1 MLNINIIWYI
11 YIYKYIHIIEIY
23 HILYICVI
31 YYIYVPHILG
41 HAVFSYILIHALAR
55 MNYSYTLLLPINQ
68 KSAPKARGE
77 E

>member
-1 MLNINIIWYI
+1 MYI
-11 YIYKYIHIIEIY
+11 YIFVYIYYRYVSHIIY
-23 HILYICVI
+23 MCHILYIH
-31 YYIYVPHILG
+31 VPHILAR
-41 HAVFSYILIHALAR
+41 AVFNYILIHALAR

>member
-1 MLNINIIWYI
+1 MC
-11 YIYKYIHIIEIY
+11 
-23 HILYICVI
+23 HILYIH
-31 YYIYVPHILG
+31 VPHILAR
-41 HAVFSYILIHALAR
+41 AVFNYILIHALAR